1 MTRDRRWRRERGQ
14 SLVEFAIVLPI
25 LVVLLLGVVDAA
37 RLIWTYVA
45 LAEAAQE
52 GALFGSQD
60 PNPGRITTRVQQ
72 SSSAPEVA
80 GSTVSATCP
89 SGKVTVTV
97 SFPLQ
102 LITPVGAQIFGSPFT
117 VSATNT
123 STNFKGSACI

>member
-1 MTRDRRWRRERGQ
+1 VSASRSSRRERGQ

-52 GALFGSQD
+52 GALYGSQD
-60 PNPGRITTRVQQ
+60 PNPTRIRARVQQ
-72 SSSAPEVA
+72 SSSAPEVTGA
-80 GSTVSATCP
+80 AVTPTCP
-89 SGKVTVTV
+89 SGKVAVTV
-97 SFPLQ
+97 SFPLP
-102 LITPVGAQIFGSPFT
+102 LITPVGAQIFGGTFT